1 MTKISIFV
9 QARMGS
15 TRLPQKILLPLG
27 EKAVLCHLLDR
38 LQYVTKATH
47 RAILIPRGPKNNIL
61 VQFLKKNYPKL
72 DRFRG
77 AEQDVLSR
85 YYKAAK
91 QFESDIIIRLTS
103 DCPLLDP
110 SIIDATINLFLKT
123 PNCHYASNSLHRTF
137 PRGMDV
143 EVFSFQA
150 LEKAFLEAKDPSER
164 EHVTLYI
171 YRRPEQF
178 TLASLVSSIDL
189 SSLRLTVDEPQ
200 DLVTIQEVYERLIS
214 TGAVSSLKD
223 IHTLYQERPELFTL
237 NSRVQQKPVFID
249 HQAKEAIERT
259 PQTIYKTT

>member
-1 MTKISIFV
+1 MTKISILV

-38 LQYVTKATH
+38 LAYVTKANH
-47 RAILIPRGPKNNIL
+47 RAIVIPRGPKNNVL
-61 VQFLKKNYPKL
+61 AQFLKEKYPAL

-77 AEQDVLSR
+77 SEQDVLSR
-85 YYKAAK
+85 YYKAATL
-91 QFESDIIIRLTS
+91 FGSDIIIRLTS

-110 SIIDATINLFLKT
+110 AIIDATIDLFLKT

-150 LEKAFLEAKDPSER
+150 LETAFLQAKDPSER
-164 EHVTLYI
+164 EHVTLYM
-171 YRRPEQF
+171 YRRPELFQ
-178 TLASLVSSIDL
+178 LASLVSSVDL
-189 SSLRLTVDEPQ
+189 SSLRLTLDEPQ
-200 DLVTIQEVYERLIS
+200 DLVTIQEVYERLVS

-223 IHTLYQERPELFTL
+223 IHKLYKERPELFTL
-237 NSRVQQKPVFID
+237 NSRVQQKPVFVD
-249 HQAKEAIERT
+249 HQAKEAIEHV
-259 PQTIYKTT
+259 PQTTYTV